1 MKLVSIVVTLG
12 GVAATLIV
20 IGRAPAV
27 IAQTPESPK
36 TAAPAAATQPD
47 YHPSLGDL
55 MTLAVQP
62 RHIKLGLAGEQKN
75 WAYAAYELS
84 ELKNAFARVG
94 RTVPV
99 YRNVDMPG
107 LISGMTNAPLD
118 ALDQA
123 IKAKDAAKFA
133 TAYATLT
140 STCNA
145 CHVSQEHAMIVIRT
159 PATNAYPDQDFRASG
174 R

>member
-1 MKLVSIVVTLG
+1 MKLVSIVVILG
-12 GVAATLIV
+12 GLAAALT
-20 IGRAPAV
+20 V

-36 TAAPAAATQPD
+36 TAAPAPVTQPD

-75 WAYAAYELS
+75 WTYAAYELS

-107 LISGMTNAPLD
+107 LIGGMTSAPLD

-123 IKAKDAAKFA
+123 VRAKDAGKFA
-133 TAYATLT
+133 SAYATLT

-145 CHVSQEHAMIVIRT
+145 CHVSQEHAMIVIRN
-159 PATNAYPDQDFRASG
+159 PAANTYPDQDFRATG
-174 R
+174 H